1 MGNAGIGRVHS
12 VRPDAPVLWFDEID
26 STNEEARRRAQVDD
40 FGPVWIAGRKQTAGR
55 GRLGRQWDSPTG
67 NLFVTA
73 LFEEEGGLVKATRY
87 PFAAGL
93 AILDAASEFI
103 DSGQLQVKWPNDVR
117 ASRQKISGILVEA
130 GAASGKACWVA
141 CGMGVNVRFAPD
153 GAGQAATSLL
163 DLGAPQ
169 IITAEMFLDA
179 LRPAFVKRCAQ
190 ASSDFASLLTDWQK
204 YAEGLGEEVTV
215 GKGADA
221 QIGIFKGVGPDGAL
235 LLASGDG
242 TTHTIR
248 AGDVELV
255 KEIGGHAARD

>member
-1 MGNAGIGRVHS
+1 M
-12 VRPDAPVLWFDEID
+12 RPDAPVLWFDEID
-26 STNEEARRRAQVDD
+26 STNEEARRRAQADD

-73 LFEEEGGLVKATRY
+73 LFEEDGGLVKATRY

-93 AILDAASEFI
+93 AILDAASAFI
-103 DSGQLQVKWPNDVR
+103 EGGQLQLKWPNDVR
-117 ASRQKISGILVEA
+117 ASGQKLCGILVEA
-130 GAASGKACWVA
+130 GTTTAKSCWVA
-141 CGMGVNVRFAPD
+141 CGMGVNVRFAPE

-169 IITAEMFLDA
+169 IVDAEVFLDA

-190 ASSDFASLLTDWQK
+190 ASSDFESLLADWQK
-204 YAEGLGEEVTV
+204 HAEGLGKQVTV

-221 QIGIFKGVGPDGAL
+221 QSGIFKGVGPDGAL
-235 LLASGDG
+235 LLASADG

-255 KEIGGHAARD
+255 KEIGSHAARD